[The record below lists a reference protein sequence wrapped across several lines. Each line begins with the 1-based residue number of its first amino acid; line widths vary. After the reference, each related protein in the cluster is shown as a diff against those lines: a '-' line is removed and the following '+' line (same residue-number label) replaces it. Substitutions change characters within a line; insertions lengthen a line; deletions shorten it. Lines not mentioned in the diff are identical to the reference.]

1 MKFPSSTVKIYFFM
15 HLYVNVKN
23 YMGSLREYINTRMY
37 DGVLRQVENY
47 MFVFFLNLFFL

>member
-1 MKFPSSTVKIYFFM
+1 M